1 MSGLNLDASWPYSD
15 FRYTDYTVGTYVL
28 DGKAVPGIPQHWL
41 HLTLRGRPSF
51 LPGGWGDLEETHS
64 SGYLVDDTLSTRTSP
79 WWTTNLRLGW
89 DGTLG
94 AFIVS
99 PFVGLNNVFNR
110 CYVGSVVIN
119 ASRGRYY
126 KPAPGRNVYV
136 GFSIGVAR

>member
-1 MSGLNLDASWPYSD
+1 M
-15 FRYTDYTVGTYVL
+15 
-28 DGKAVPGIPQHWL
+28 
-41 HLTLRGRPSF
+41 
-51 LPGGWGDLEETHS
+51 
-64 SGYLVDDTLSTRTSP
+64 DDTLSTRISP

-94 AFIVS
+94 AFSVS

-119 ASRGRYY
+119 ASQGRYCE
-126 KPAPGRNVYV
+126 PALGRSVYV